1 MCWKLEDDQ
10 FFWGEGQATVPGA
23 YSSVFF
29 WRGEGDGDLYVENTK
44 LIKFESWKISSNYGP
59 APPF

>member
-1 MCWKLEDDQ
+1 MTN
-10 FFWGEGQATVPGA
+10 FFGGKAKQQCQVHILPF
-23 YSSVFF
+23 FF